1 MQKITFT
8 FHSLYVANNIYH
20 IPTFMIDNAQLWEN
34 TLRELENELS
44 RANFSTWFKNTA
56 IIKQEDGTIVVGVP
70 NEFVKDWLQNKFHK
84 MILRSLRN
92 LSEHVR
98 AIEYSVCKIE
108 EKKIEKQAPDH
119 ASVPKNAELP
129 LADLYISREDGL
141 NPRYTFDNFVIGSFN
156 ELAHAA
162 SQAILKKVGTNVYN
176 PLFIYGNT
184 GLGKTHLIQAIGNE
198 IKKHHAGKKVF
209 YITSEKFSVDYINS
223 VGQGSKAMAT
233 FKEKYRKYD
242 LLIMDDI
249 QFLSNKEK
257 TQEELFHIFNEL
269 YHNNKQI
276 IFSSD
281 KHPHYIPA
289 LEDRLKSRFSAGM
302 IVDVQEPEYESRL
315 AILRAKAEVN
325 KFFPPDDVIN
335 YLASSVQGNIRE
347 LEGLLNG
354 IICQSQLKNRHL
366 TLNEI
371 KPFIKNTAKPKK
383 LLSVKEIVK
392 VICDFYN
399 INEDHVYEKTRR
411 KEVVKPRQIAM
422 FILREDF
429 NISYPTIGQKLGGR
443 DHTTVIH
450 SCEKVKDDM
459 RNDLSL
465 MQEVDQI
472 RAMF

>member
-1 MQKITFT
+1 M
-8 FHSLYVANNIYH
+8 LN
-20 IPTFMIDNAQLWEN
+20 NAQLWEL
-34 TLRELENELS
+34 TLQDLANELS

-56 IIKQEDGTIVVGVP
+56 IIKQEDGIVVVGVP

-84 MILRSLRN
+84 MILKSLRG
-92 LSEHVR
+92 LSEHIR
-98 AIEYSVCKIE
+98 GIEYAVCKIE
-108 EKKIEKQAPDH
+108 EKPQEKKGH
-119 ASVPKNAELP
+119 LKASEEVVGGLP
-129 LADLYISREDGL
+129 LADLYVNREDGL
-141 NPRYTFDNFVIGSFN
+141 NPRYAFDSFIIGSFN
-156 ELAHAA
+156 ELAYTA

-184 GLGKTHLIQAIGNE
+184 GLGKTHLIQAIGNHF
-198 IKKHHAGKKVF
+198 KKQHPQKKVF
-209 YITSEKFSVDYINS
+209 YTTSEKFSVDYINS
-223 VGQGSKAMAT
+223 VGQGSKAMNV

-242 LLIMDDI
+242 LFIMDDI

-269 YHNNKQI
+269 HHNSKQI

-281 KHPHYIPA
+281 RHPNYIPA
-289 LEDRLKSRFSAGM
+289 LEARLKSRFSSGM

-315 AILRAKAEVN
+315 AILKSKATVN
-325 KFFPPDDVIN
+325 NFFPPEEIIE

-354 IICQSQLKNRHL
+354 IICQSQLKNRNL

-383 LLSVKEIVK
+383 LLSVKDVVK
-392 VICDFYN
+392 VVCGFYN
-399 INEDHVYEKTRR
+399 IEEDHLYEKTRR
-411 KEVVKPRQIAM
+411 KEVLKPRQIAM

-443 DHTTVIH
+443 DHTTVMH
-450 SCEKVKDDM
+450 SCDKIKTDM
-459 RNDLSL
+459 KNDLSL

>member
-1 MQKITFT
+1 M
-8 FHSLYVANNIYH
+8 SN
-20 IPTFMIDNAQLWEN
+20 NAQLWEK
-34 TLRELENELS
+34 TLFGLESEVS
-44 RANFSTWFKNTA
+44 RANFSTWFKNTT
-56 IIKQEDGTIVVGVP
+56 IIKQDDGVVVVGVP

-92 LSEHVR
+92 LSENIRGV
-98 AIEYSVCKIE
+98 EYSVCKIE
-108 EKKIEKQAPDH
+108 EKKPEKKALEQTIPAQGL
-119 ASVPKNAELP
+119 ELP
-129 LADLYISREDGL
+129 LADLYINKEDGL
-141 NPRYTFDNFVIGSFN
+141 NPRYTFSNFVIGSFN
-156 ELAHAA
+156 ELAFAA

-198 IKKHHAGKKVF
+198 IKKHHSNKRVF
-209 YITSEKFSVDYINS
+209 YTTSEKFSVDYINS
-223 VGQGSKAMAT
+223 VQQGSKSMVT
-233 FKEKYRKYD
+233 FKNKYRNFD

-281 KHPHYIPA
+281 KHPNYIPA
-289 LEDRLKSRFSAGM
+289 LEDRLKSRFSSGM

-315 AILRAKAEVN
+315 AILRAKAETQE
-325 KFFPPDDVIN
+325 FFPPAEIID

-354 IICQSQLKNRHL
+354 IICQSQLKNRNL

-371 KPFIKNTAKPKK
+371 KPFIKNTSKPKK

-392 VICDFYN
+392 IVCDFYN
-399 INEDHVYEKTRR
+399 IEEDFVYEKTRR
-411 KEVVKPRQIAM
+411 KEVLKPRQVAM

-443 DHTTVIH
+443 DHTTVMH
-450 SCEKVKDDM
+450 SCDKVKTDM
-459 RNDLSL
+459 KNDLSL

>member
-1 MQKITFT
+1 M
-8 FHSLYVANNIYH
+8 LN
-20 IPTFMIDNAQLWEN
+20 NAQLWEL
-34 TLRELENELS
+34 TLQDLANELS

-56 IIKQEDGTIVVGVP
+56 IVKQEDGIVVVGVP

-84 MILRSLRN
+84 MILKSLRG
-92 LSEHVR
+92 LSEHIRGV
-98 AIEYSVCKIE
+98 EYTICKVE
-108 EKKIEKQAPDH
+108 EKPQEKKDSQKTAQEE
-119 ASVPKNAELP
+119 VVGVLP
-129 LADLYISREDGL
+129 LADLYVNREDGL
-141 NPRYTFDNFVIGSFN
+141 NNRYVFDTFIIGAFN
-156 ELAHAA
+156 ELAYTA

-184 GLGKTHLIQAIGNE
+184 GLGKTHLIQAIGNHF
-198 IKKHHAGKKVF
+198 KKQYPQKKVF
-209 YITSEKFSVDYINS
+209 YTTSEKFSVDYINS
-223 VGQGSKAMAT
+223 VGQGSKAMNT

-242 LLIMDDI
+242 LFIMDDI

-269 YHNNKQI
+269 HHHSKQI

-281 KHPHYIPA
+281 RHPNYIPA
-289 LEDRLKSRFSAGM
+289 LEARLKSRFSSGM

-315 AILRAKAEVN
+315 AILRSKATVN
-325 KFFPPDDVIN
+325 NFFPPDEIIE

-354 IICQSQLKNRHL
+354 IICQSQLKNRNL

-371 KPFIKNTAKPKK
+371 KPFIKNTSKPKK
-383 LLSVKEIVK
+383 LLSVKDVVK
-392 VICDFYN
+392 VICGFYN
-399 INEDHVYEKTRR
+399 IEEDHLYEKTRR
-411 KEVVKPRQIAM
+411 KEVLKPRQIAM

-443 DHTTVIH
+443 DHTTVMH
-450 SCEKVKDDM
+450 SCDKIKTDM
-459 RNDLSL
+459 KNDLSL

>member
-1 MQKITFT
+1 M
-8 FHSLYVANNIYH
+8 NN
-20 IPTFMIDNAQLWEN
+20 NAQLWEK
-34 TLRELENELS
+34 TLFGLESEVS
-44 RANFSTWFKNTA
+44 RANFSTWFKHTT
-56 IIKQEDGTIVVGVP
+56 IIKQDDGVIVVGVP

-84 MILRSLRN
+84 MILRSLRT
-92 LSEHVR
+92 LSENIRSV
-98 AIEYSVCKIE
+98 EYVVCKTEE
-108 EKKIEKQAPDH
+108 EKKEAPL
-119 ASVPKNAELP
+119 SGQKTPQGAELP
-129 LADLYISREDGL
+129 LADLYINREDGL
-141 NPRYTFDNFVIGSFN
+141 NPRYTFGNFIIGSFN
-156 ELAHAA
+156 ELAYAA

-198 IKKHHAGKKVF
+198 IKKHHTSKRVF
-209 YITSEKFSVDYINS
+209 YTTSEKFSVDYINS
-223 VGQGSKAMAT
+223 VQQGSKAMVI
-233 FKEKYRKYD
+233 FKNKYRNYD

-281 KHPHYIPA
+281 KHPNYIPA

-315 AILRAKAEVN
+315 AILRAKAETQ
-325 KFFPPDDVIN
+325 KFFPPAEIID

-354 IICQSQLKNRHL
+354 IICQSQLKNRNL
-366 TLNEI
+366 TLSEI

-392 VICDFYN
+392 VVCDFYN
-399 INEDHVYEKTRR
+399 IEEDFVYEKTRR
-411 KEVVKPRQIAM
+411 KEVLKPRQIAM

-443 DHTTVIH
+443 DHTTVMH
-450 SCEKVKDDM
+450 SCDKIKTDM
-459 RNDLSL
+459 KNDLSL
-465 MQEVDQI
+465 TQEIDQI

>member
-1 MQKITFT
+1 MM
-8 FHSLYVANNIYH
+8 NN
-20 IPTFMIDNAQLWEN
+20 TQLWEKA
-34 TLRELENELS
+34 LFELERELS

-56 IIKQEDGTIVVGVP
+56 ILKQDDGVVVIGVP

-84 MILRSLRN
+84 TILHALRN
-92 LSEHVR
+92 LSENIR
-98 AIEYSVCKIE
+98 SIEYSVCKVE
-108 EKKIEKQAPDH
+108 EIEKDKKKVEQQRE
-119 ASVPKNAELP
+119 SSTAELP
-129 LADLYISREDGL
+129 LENLYINKEDGL
-141 NPRYTFDNFVIGSFN
+141 NPRYTFNDFIIGSFN
-156 ELAHAA
+156 ELAFAA

-184 GLGKTHLIQAIGNE
+184 GLGKTHLIQSIGNE
-198 IKKHHAGKKVF
+198 IKKNYPNKRVF
-209 YITSEKFSVDYINS
+209 YTTSEKFSVDYINS
-223 VGQGSKAMAT
+223 VQQGTKAMAI
-233 FKEKYRKYD
+233 FKNKYRVYD

-269 YHNNKQI
+269 YNHNKQI

-281 KHPHYIPA
+281 KHPNYIPA
-289 LEDRLKSRFSAGM
+289 LEARLKSRFSAGM
-302 IVDVQEPEYESRL
+302 IVDIQEPEYESRL
-315 AILRAKAEVN
+315 AILRAKAKN
-325 KFFPPDDVIN
+325 AKFFPPEEIIE

-354 IICQSQLKNRHL
+354 IICQSELKNRNL

-371 KPFIKNTAKPKK
+371 KPFIKNTSKPKK

-392 VICDFYN
+392 VVCDFYN
-399 INEDHVYEKTRR
+399 IEESFVYEKTRR
-411 KEVVKPRQIAM
+411 KEVLKPRQIAM

-443 DHTTVIH
+443 DHTTVMH
-450 SCEKVKDDM
+450 SCDKIKADM
-459 RNDLSL
+459 KNDLSL

>member
-1 MQKITFT
+1 M
-8 FHSLYVANNIYH
+8 N
-20 IPTFMIDNAQLWEN
+20 DNAQLWEF
-34 TLRELENELS
+34 TLRDLESELS

-56 IIKQEDGTIVVGVP
+56 IIKQEDGIVFVGVP

-84 MILRSLRN
+84 MILRSLRT

-98 AIEYSVCKIE
+98 GVEYSVCKIDD
-108 EKKIEKQAPDH
+108 KKPTTQPEAPRTTT
-119 ASVPKNAELP
+119 PNIELP
-129 LADLYISREDGL
+129 LADLYVNREDGL
-141 NPRYTFDNFVIGSFN
+141 NPRYTLDNFVIGAFN
-156 ELAHAA
+156 ELAYAA
-162 SQAILKKVGTNVYN
+162 GQAILKKVGTNVYN

-198 IKKHHAGKKVF
+198 IKKLHTGKRVF
-209 YITSEKFSVDYINS
+209 YTTSEKFSVDYINS
-223 VGQGSKAMAT
+223 VGQGIKAMTT

-315 AILRAKAEVN
+315 AILRAKAQTQ
-325 KFFPPDDVIN
+325 KFFPPDEVIE

-354 IICQSQLKNRHL
+354 IICQSQLKNRNL
-366 TLNEI
+366 TLAEI

-392 VICDFYN
+392 VICDFYS
-399 INEDHVYEKTRR
+399 IEEEYVYEKTRR
-411 KEVVKPRQIAM
+411 KEVVKPRQVAM

-443 DHTTVIH
+443 DHTTVMH
-450 SCEKVKDDM
+450 SCEKVKTDIK
-459 RNDLSL
+459 NDLSL
-465 MQEVDQI
+465 MQEIEQI
-472 RAMF
+472 RALF

>member
-1 MQKITFT
+1 M
-8 FHSLYVANNIYH
+8 LN
-20 IPTFMIDNAQLWEN
+20 NAQLWEK
-34 TLRELENELS
+34 TLFELERELS

-56 IIKQEDGTIVVGVP
+56 ILKQDEGTVLVGVP

-84 MILRSLRN
+84 TILRSLRS
-92 LSEHVR
+92 LSENVR
-98 AIEYSVCKIE
+98 GLEYTVCKVE
-108 EKKIEKQAPDH
+108 EPKKSAPIPEQS
-119 ASVPKNAELP
+119 AMAQGSALP
-129 LADLYISREDGL
+129 LENLYINKEDGL
-141 NPRYTFDNFVIGSFN
+141 NPRYTFSNFIIGSFN
-156 ELAHAA
+156 ELAYAA

-198 IKKHHAGKKVF
+198 VKKHYPNKRVF
-209 YITSEKFSVDYINS
+209 YTTSEKFCVDYVNS
-223 VGQGSKAMAT
+223 LSQGSKAMAN

-257 TQEELFHIFNEL
+257 TQEELFHLFNEL

-281 KHPHYIPA
+281 KHPNYIPT

-315 AILRAKAEVN
+315 SILRAKAELQ
-325 KFFPPDDVIN
+325 KFFPPAEIIE

-354 IICQSQLKNRHL
+354 IICQSELKNRNL
-366 TLNEI
+366 TLSEI
-371 KPFIKNTAKPKK
+371 KPFIKNTSKPKK

-392 VICDFYN
+392 VVCDFYN
-399 INEDHVYEKTRR
+399 IEEAFVYEKTRR
-411 KEVVKPRQIAM
+411 KEVLKPRQIAM
-422 FILREDF
+422 FLLREDF

-443 DHTTVIH
+443 DHTTVMH
-450 SCEKVKDDM
+450 SCEKIKTDI

-465 MQEVDQI
+465 MQEIDQI
-472 RAMF
+472 RAIF

>member
-1 MQKITFT
+1 MQ
-8 FHSLYVANNIYH
+8 N
-20 IPTFMIDNAQLWEN
+20 NAQLWEKA
-34 TLRELENELS
+34 LFALEGELS

-56 IIKQEDGTIVVGVP
+56 IIKQDDGTIVIGVP

-84 MILRSLRN
+84 TILHSLRN
-92 LSEHVR
+92 LSENVR
-98 AIEYSVCKIE
+98 AVEYSVCKIE
-108 EKKIEKQAPDH
+108 EPKTEKKSVEAPKS
-119 ASVPKNAELP
+119 APVAELP
-129 LADLYISREDGL
+129 LSNLYVNREDGL
-141 NPRYTFDNFVIGSFN
+141 NPRYTFDDFIIGAFN
-156 ELAHAA
+156 ELAYAA

-198 IKKHHAGKKVF
+198 VKKHYPNKRVF
-209 YITSEKFSVDYINS
+209 YTTSEKFSVDYINS
-223 VGQGSKAMAT
+223 VGQGSKAMAA
-233 FKEKYRKYD
+233 FKNKYRVYD

-281 KHPHYIPA
+281 KHPNYIPA
-289 LEDRLKSRFSAGM
+289 LESRLKSRFSAGM

-315 AILRAKAEVN
+315 AILRAKAETQ
-325 KFFPPDDVIN
+325 KFFPPQEIIE

-354 IICQSQLKNRHL
+354 IVCQSELKNRNL

-371 KPFIKNTAKPKK
+371 KPFIKNTSKPKK

-392 VICDFYN
+392 VISDFYN
-399 INEDHVYEKTRR
+399 IEESFVYDKTRR
-411 KEVVKPRQIAM
+411 KEVLKPRQIAM

-443 DHTTVIH
+443 DHTTVMH
-450 SCEKVKDDM
+450 SCEKVKEDIK
-459 RNDLSL
+459 NDLSL

>member
-1 MQKITFT
+1 MI
-8 FHSLYVANNIYH
+8 NNS
-20 IPTFMIDNAQLWEN
+20 QLWEK
-34 TLRELENELS
+34 TLFELEGELS

-56 IIKQEDGTIVVGVP
+56 IVRQEEGVVVVGLP

-84 MILRSLRN
+84 TILRSLRN
-92 LSEHVR
+92 LSENVR
-98 AIEYSVCKIE
+98 GIEYSVCKIE
-108 EKKIEKQAPDH
+108 DPNTKPSSPLRVAPIQGT
-119 ASVPKNAELP
+119 ELP
-129 LADLYISREDGL
+129 LADLYINKEDGL
-141 NPRYTFDNFVIGSFN
+141 NPRYTFSDFIIGSFN
-156 ELAHAA
+156 ELAYAA
-162 SQAILKKVGTNVYN
+162 SQAILRKVGTNVYN

-198 IKKHHAGKKVF
+198 VKRTHPNKRVF
-209 YITSEKFSVDYINS
+209 YTTSEKFCVDYVNS
-223 VGQGSKAMAT
+223 LGQGSKAMGT

-257 TQEELFHIFNEL
+257 TQEELFHLFNEL

-281 KHPHYIPA
+281 KHPNYIPT
-289 LEDRLKSRFSAGM
+289 LEARLKSRFSAGM

-315 AILRAKAEVN
+315 SILRAKATTQ
-325 KFFPPDDVIN
+325 KFFPPEEVIE

-354 IICQSQLKNRHL
+354 IICQSELKNRNL
-366 TLNEI
+366 TLSEI

-392 VICDFYN
+392 VVCDFYN
-399 INEDHVYEKTRR
+399 IEEEFVYEKTRR
-411 KEVVKPRQIAM
+411 KEILKPRQIAM

-443 DHTTVIH
+443 DHTTVMH
-450 SCEKVKDDM
+450 SCEKIKVDIK
-459 RNDLSL
+459 NDLSL

>member
-1 MQKITFT
+1 
-8 FHSLYVANNIYH
+8 
-20 IPTFMIDNAQLWEN
+20 MIDNAQLWEK
-34 TLRELENELS
+34 TLGDMEGELS

-56 IIKQEDGTIVVGVP
+56 IIKQDDGVVVVGVP

-92 LSEHVR
+92 LSETIRSV
-98 AIEYSVCKIE
+98 EYTVCKIE
-108 EKKIEKQAPDH
+108 EKKPEKKE
-119 ASVPKNAELP
+119 VPKSPQALAASELP
-129 LADLYISREDGL
+129 LADLYINREDGL
-141 NPRYTFDNFVIGSFN
+141 NPRYTFENFVIGAFN
-156 ELAHAA
+156 ELAYTAA
-162 SQAILKKVGTNVYN
+162 QTILKKVGTNVYN
-176 PLFIYGNT
+176 PFFIYGNT

-198 IKKHHAGKKVF
+198 FKKNHPNKKVF
-209 YITSEKFSVDYINS
+209 YTSSEKFSLDYINS
-223 VGQGSKAMAT
+223 VGQGVKAMNT

-242 LLIMDDI
+242 LFIMDDI

-276 IFSSD
+276 VFSSD
-281 KHPHYIPA
+281 RHPNYIPA
-289 LEDRLKSRFSAGM
+289 LEDRLRSRFSSGM
-302 IVDVQEPEYESRL
+302 IIDVQEPEYESRL
-315 AILRAKAEVN
+315 AILKAKAESN
-325 KFFPPDDVIN
+325 NFFPPTEVID

-371 KPFIKNTAKPKK
+371 KPFIKNTAKPQKN
-383 LLSVKEIVK
+383 LSVKEIVK
-392 VICDFYN
+392 VVCDFYN
-399 INEDHVYEKTRR
+399 IPEDHVYEKTRR
-411 KEVVKPRQIAM
+411 KEVLKPRQVAM

-443 DHTTVIH
+443 DHTTVMH
-450 SCEKVKDDM
+450 SCEKVKSDM
-459 RNDLSL
+459 KNDLEL
-465 MQEVDQI
+465 TQEVDQI

>member
-1 MQKITFT
+1 MT
-8 FHSLYVANNIYH
+8 N
-20 IPTFMIDNAQLWEN
+20 NAQLWEK
-34 TLRELENELS
+34 TLFGLENEVS
-44 RANFSTWFKNTA
+44 RANFSTWFKNTT
-56 IIKQEDGTIVVGVP
+56 IIKQDDGVVVVGVP

-92 LSEHVR
+92 LSENIRGV
-98 AIEYSVCKIE
+98 EYFVCKVE
-108 EKKIEKQAPDH
+108 DKKIEKKHVEQPT
-119 ASVPKNAELP
+119 VQQGEELP
-129 LADLYISREDGL
+129 LADLYINREDGL
-141 NPRYTFDNFVIGSFN
+141 NPRYTFDNFVIGAFN
-156 ELAHAA
+156 ELSYAA

-198 IKKHHAGKKVF
+198 IKKTHVNRRVF
-209 YITSEKFSVDYINS
+209 YTTSEKFSVDYINS
-223 VGQGSKAMAT
+223 VGQGSKAMAI
-233 FKEKYRKYD
+233 FKNKYRNYD

-281 KHPHYIPA
+281 KHPNYIPA

-315 AILRAKAEVN
+315 AILRAKAETQ
-325 KFFPPDDVIN
+325 KFFPPAEIID

-354 IICQSQLKNRHL
+354 IICQSQLKNRNL

-392 VICDFYN
+392 VVCDFYN
-399 INEDHVYEKTRR
+399 IEEAFVYEKTRR
-411 KEVVKPRQIAM
+411 KEVLKPRQIAM

-443 DHTTVIH
+443 DHTTVMH
-450 SCEKVKDDM
+450 SCEKVKIDM
-459 RNDLSL
+459 KNDLSL

>member
-1 MQKITFT
+1 M
-8 FHSLYVANNIYH
+8 LNNS
-20 IPTFMIDNAQLWEN
+20 QLWEH
-34 TLRELENELS
+34 TLQELSNELS

-56 IIKQEDGTIVVGVP
+56 IIKQEDGIVIVGVP

-84 MILRSLRN
+84 MILKSLRG
-92 LSEHVR
+92 LSENIRGV
-98 AIEYSVCKIE
+98 EYTVCKIE
-108 EKKIEKQAPDH
+108 EKQKENQ
-119 ASVPKNAELP
+119 NATQKPQQEAAGGLP
-129 LADLYISREDGL
+129 LTDLYVNREDGL
-141 NPRYTFDNFVIGSFN
+141 NPRYTFDTFIIGAFN
-156 ELAHAA
+156 ELAYTA

-184 GLGKTHLIQAIGNE
+184 GLGKTHLIQAIGNHF
-198 IKKHHAGKKVF
+198 KKQHPQKRVF
-209 YITSEKFSVDYINS
+209 YTTSEKFSVDYINS
-223 VGQGSKAMAT
+223 VGQGAKTMNI

-242 LLIMDDI
+242 LFIMDDI

-269 YHNNKQI
+269 HHNSRQI

-281 KHPHYIPA
+281 RHPNYIPA
-289 LEDRLKSRFSAGM
+289 LEDRLKSRFSSGM

-315 AILRAKAEVN
+315 AILRAKAGAN
-325 KFFPPDDVIN
+325 NFFPPEEIID

-354 IICQSQLKNRHL
+354 IIVQSQLKNRHL

-383 LLSVKEIVK
+383 LLSVKDVVK
-392 VICDFYN
+392 VICGFYN
-399 INEDHVYEKTRR
+399 IEEDHLYEKTRR
-411 KEVVKPRQIAM
+411 KEVLKPRQIAM

-443 DHTTVIH
+443 DHTTVMH
-450 SCEKVKDDM
+450 SCEKIKVDM
-459 RNDLSL
+459 KNDLSL

>member
-1 MQKITFT
+1 M
-8 FHSLYVANNIYH
+8 LNN
-20 IPTFMIDNAQLWEN
+20 TQLWEN
-34 TLRELENELS
+34 TLHELEGELS
-44 RANFSTWFKNTA
+44 RANFSTWFKNT
-56 IIKQEDGTIVVGVP
+56 IILRQEDGIVVVGVP

-92 LSEHVR
+92 LSEHIRGV
-98 AIEYSVCKIE
+98 EYLVHKTE
-108 EKKIEKQAPDH
+108 EKKLTKDTFVSSSIPGV
-119 ASVPKNAELP
+119 SELP
-129 LADLYISREDGL
+129 LNDLYINREDGL
-141 NPRYTFDNFVIGSFN
+141 NPRYTFDNFVVGSFN
-156 ELAHAA
+156 DLAHAA
-162 SQAILKKVGTNVYN
+162 SQAIIKKIGINVYN

-184 GLGKTHLIQAIGNE
+184 GIGKTHIIQAIGNY
-198 IKKHHAGKKVF
+198 IKKHHPNKKVF

-223 VGQGSKAMAT
+223 VGMGSKMMAI

-242 LLIMDDI
+242 LFIMDDI

-269 YHNNKQI
+269 YNNNKQI

-281 KHPHYIPA
+281 RHPNYIPA
-289 LEDRLKSRFSAGM
+289 LEERLKSRFSSGM
-302 IVDVQEPEYESRL
+302 IVDIQAPEYESRL
-315 AILRAKAEVN
+315 AILKSKALYN
-325 KFFPPDDVIN
+325 NFFPPDDVID

-354 IICQSQLKNRHL
+354 IICQSQLKNRNL
-366 TLNEI
+366 SLIEI
-371 KPFIKNTAKPKK
+371 KYFIKNTVKPKK

-392 VICDFYN
+392 VVCSFYN
-399 INEDHVYEKTRR
+399 IEEDHLYEKTRR
-411 KEVVKPRQIAM
+411 KEVLKPRQIAM

-443 DHTTVIH
+443 DHTTVMH
-450 SCEKVKDDM
+450 SCDKVKKDM
-459 RNDLSL
+459 KNDLSL

>member
-1 MQKITFT
+1 
-8 FHSLYVANNIYH
+8 
-20 IPTFMIDNAQLWEN
+20 MIENTQLWEN
-34 TLRELENELS
+34 TLRELEAELS

-56 IIKQEDGTIVVGVP
+56 IIKQDDGTVVVGVP

-84 MILRSLRN
+84 MILKSLRN
-92 LSEHVR
+92 LSDHIR
-98 AIEYSVCKIE
+98 SIEYVVHKIE
-108 EKKIEKQAPDH
+108 DKNSEKKEVEKPRSAM
-119 ASVPKNAELP
+119 SAELP
-129 LADLYISREDGL
+129 LADLYVNREDGL
-141 NPRYTFDNFVIGSFN
+141 NPRYTFDNFIIGAFN
-156 ELAHAA
+156 ELAYAA

-198 IKKHHAGKKVF
+198 IKKSHPGKKVF

-223 VGQGSKAMAT
+223 VGQGSKTMSV

-242 LLIMDDI
+242 LFIMDDI

-281 KHPHYIPA
+281 RHPNYIPA
-289 LEDRLKSRFSAGM
+289 LEDRLKSRFSSGM

-315 AILRAKAEVN
+315 AILHAKAQIN
-325 KFFPPDDVIN
+325 KFFPPAEVID
-335 YLASSVQGNIRE
+335 YLASSVKGNIRE

-399 INEDHVYEKTRR
+399 IEEDHVYEKTRR
-411 KEVVKPRQIAM
+411 KEVLKPRQIAM

-443 DHTTVIH
+443 DHTTVMH
-450 SCEKVKDDM
+450 SCEKVKIDM
-459 RNDLSL
+459 KSDLSL
-465 MQEVDQI
+465 IQEIDQI

>member
-1 MQKITFT
+1 MI
-8 FHSLYVANNIYH
+8 NN
-20 IPTFMIDNAQLWEN
+20 TQLWEK
-34 TLRELENELS
+34 TLFDLEGELS

-56 IIKQEDGTIVVGVP
+56 ILKQDEGVVIVGVP

-84 MILRSLRN
+84 TILRSLRN
-92 LSEHVR
+92 LSENIRSV
-98 AIEYSVCKIE
+98 EYTVCKIE
-108 EKKIEKQAPDH
+108 EPKTEKR
-119 ASVPKNAELP
+119 VVELPKATQSAELP
-129 LADLYISREDGL
+129 LSDLYVNREDGL
-141 NPRYTFDNFVIGSFN
+141 NPRYTFNDFVIGAFN
-156 ELAHAA
+156 ELAYAA

-184 GLGKTHLIQAIGNE
+184 GLGKTHLIQAIGNQV
-198 IKKHHAGKKVF
+198 KQHYPNKRVF
-209 YITSEKFSVDYINS
+209 YTTSEKFSVDYINS
-223 VGQGSKAMAT
+223 VGQGSKAMAI
-233 FKEKYRKYD
+233 FKNKYRVYD

-281 KHPHYIPA
+281 KHPNYIPA
-289 LEDRLKSRFSAGM
+289 LEARLKSRFSAGM
-302 IVDVQEPEYESRL
+302 IVDIQDPEYESRL
-315 AILRAKAEVN
+315 AILRAKAATQ
-325 KFFPPDDVIN
+325 KFFPPEEVIE

-354 IICQSQLKNRHL
+354 IICQSELKNRNL

-392 VICDFYN
+392 VVCDFYS
-399 INEDHVYEKTRR
+399 IEESFVYEKTRR
-411 KEVVKPRQIAM
+411 KEILKPRQIAM

-443 DHTTVIH
+443 DHTTVMH
-450 SCEKVKDDM
+450 SCEKVKVDIK
-459 RNDLSL
+459 NDLSL

>member
-1 MQKITFT
+1 
-8 FHSLYVANNIYH
+8 
-20 IPTFMIDNAQLWEN
+20 MIENTQLWEN
-34 TLRELENELS
+34 TLRELEAELS

-56 IIKQEDGTIVVGVP
+56 IIKQDDGTVVVGVP

-84 MILRSLRN
+84 MILKSLRN
-92 LSEHVR
+92 LSDHIR
-98 AIEYSVCKIE
+98 SIEYVVHKVE
-108 EKKIEKQAPDH
+108 DKNNEKKEVEKPRS
-119 ASVPKNAELP
+119 SVMSAELP
-129 LADLYISREDGL
+129 LADLYVNREDGL
-141 NPRYTFDNFVIGSFN
+141 NPRYTFDTFIIGAFN
-156 ELAHAA
+156 ELAYAA

-198 IKKHHAGKKVF
+198 IKKNHPGKKVF

-223 VGQGSKAMAT
+223 VGQGSKTMSV

-242 LLIMDDI
+242 LFIMDDI

-281 KHPHYIPA
+281 RHPNYIPA
-289 LEDRLKSRFSAGM
+289 LEDRLKSRFSSGM

-315 AILRAKAEVN
+315 AILHAKAQIN
-325 KFFPPDDVIN
+325 KFFPPAEVID
-335 YLASSVQGNIRE
+335 YLASSVKGNIRE

-399 INEDHVYEKTRR
+399 IEEDHVYEKTRR
-411 KEVVKPRQIAM
+411 KEVLKPRQIAM

-443 DHTTVIH
+443 DHTTVMH
-450 SCEKVKDDM
+450 SCEKVKIDM
-459 RNDLSL
+459 KSDLSL
-465 MQEVDQI
+465 IQEIDQI

>member
-1 MQKITFT
+1 
-8 FHSLYVANNIYH
+8 
-20 IPTFMIDNAQLWEN
+20 MIDNTQLWEK
-34 TLRELENELS
+34 TLSEIEGELS
-44 RANFSTWFKNTA
+44 KANFSTWFRNTA
-56 IIKQEDGTIVVGVP
+56 ILKQDDGMVIVGVP

-84 MILRSLRN
+84 TILKYLRN
-92 LSEHVR
+92 LSENIRGV
-98 AIEYSVCKIE
+98 EYSICKIE
-108 EKKIEKQAPDH
+108 EKRPEKK
-119 ASVPKNAELP
+119 SVEVFPPQQHAELP
-129 LADLYISREDGL
+129 LADLYINKEDGL
-141 NPRYTFDNFVIGSFN
+141 NPRYTFNNFIIGSFN
-156 ELAHAA
+156 ELAYAA

-184 GLGKTHLIQAIGNE
+184 GLGKTHLIQAMGNE
-198 IKKHHAGKKVF
+198 IKKSYQNKRVF
-209 YITSEKFSVDYINS
+209 YTTSEKFSVDYINS
-223 VGQGSKAMAT
+223 VQQGSKAMVV
-233 FKEKYRKYD
+233 FKNKYRNYD

-281 KHPHYIPA
+281 KHPNYIPA
-289 LEDRLKSRFSAGM
+289 LESRLKSRFSAGM

-315 AILRAKAEVN
+315 AILQAKAETQ
-325 KFFPPDDVIN
+325 KFSPSNDVIE

-354 IICQSQLKNRHL
+354 IICQSQLKNRNL

-392 VICDFYN
+392 VVCDFYS
-399 INEDHVYEKTRR
+399 IEEDSVYEKTRR

-443 DHTTVIH
+443 DHTTVMH
-450 SCEKVKDDM
+450 SCEKVKVDIK
-459 RNDLSL
+459 NDLSL

>member
-1 MQKITFT
+1 M
-8 FHSLYVANNIYH
+8 VNN
-20 IPTFMIDNAQLWEN
+20 TQLWESALN
-34 TLRELENELS
+34 EIGNELS
-44 RANFSTWFKNTA
+44 RANFSTWFKNT
-56 IIKQEDGTIVVGVP
+56 IILRQEDGVVVVGVP

-98 AIEYSVCKIE
+98 GVEYFVHKSE
-108 EKKIEKQAPDH
+108 EKKPEKDTFVNP
-119 ASVPKNAELP
+119 STVGVSELP
-129 LADLYISREDGL
+129 LNDLYINREDGL
-141 NPRYTFDNFVIGSFN
+141 NPRYTFDNFVIGAFN
-156 ELAHAA
+156 ELSHAA
-162 SQAILKKVGTNVYN
+162 SQAIIKKVGINVYN

-184 GLGKTHLIQAIGNE
+184 GLGKTHLIQAIGNYV
-198 IKKHHAGKKVF
+198 KKHHPQKKVL

-223 VGQGSKAMAT
+223 VGQGSKTMSV

-242 LLIMDDI
+242 LFIMDDI

-281 KHPHYIPA
+281 RHPNYIPG
-289 LEDRLKSRFSAGM
+289 LEDRLKSRFGSGM
-302 IVDVQEPEYESRL
+302 IVDIQAPEYESRL
-315 AILRAKAEVN
+315 AILRAKSLAN
-325 KFFPPDDVIN
+325 KFFPPDDVLD
-335 YLASSVQGNIRE
+335 YLASSVSGNIRD
-347 LEGLLNG
+347 LEGLLNS

-366 TLNEI
+366 TLVEI
-371 KPFIKNTAKPKK
+371 KHFIKNTVKPKK
-383 LLSVKEIVK
+383 LLSVKEIVQ
-392 VICDFYN
+392 VVCSFYN
-399 INEDHVYEKTRR
+399 IEENHLYEKTRR
-411 KEVVKPRQIAM
+411 KEVLKPRQIAM

-443 DHTTVIH
+443 DHTTVMH
-450 SCEKVKDDM
+450 SCEKVKKDM
-459 RNDLSL
+459 KNDLSL

>member
-1 MQKITFT
+1 MT
-8 FHSLYVANNIYH
+8 NN
-20 IPTFMIDNAQLWEN
+20 TQLWEN
-34 TLRELENELS
+34 TLHELETELS
-44 RANFSTWFKNTA
+44 RANFSTWFKNTV
-56 IIKQEDGTIVVGVP
+56 ILRQEDGVVVVGVP

-92 LSEHVR
+92 LSDHIRGV
-98 AIEYSVCKIE
+98 EYLVHKIE
-108 EKKIEKQAPDH
+108 EKKLEKNTFVNP
-119 ASVPKNAELP
+119 STPGVSELP
-129 LADLYISREDGL
+129 LNDLYINREDGL
-141 NPRYTFDNFVIGSFN
+141 NPRYTFDNFVIGAFN

-162 SQAILKKVGTNVYN
+162 SQAIIKKIGTNVYN

-184 GLGKTHLIQAIGNE
+184 GLGKTHLIQAIGNY
-198 IKKHHAGKKVF
+198 IKKHHPQKKVF

-223 VGQGSKAMAT
+223 VGQGSKTMAV

-242 LLIMDDI
+242 LFIMDDI

-281 KHPHYIPA
+281 RHPNYIPA
-289 LEDRLKSRFSAGM
+289 LEERLKSRFGSGM
-302 IVDVQEPEYESRL
+302 IVDIQIPEYESRL
-315 AILRAKAEVN
+315 AILRAKARAN
-325 KFFPPDDVIN
+325 NFFPPDDVID
-335 YLASSVQGNIRE
+335 YLASSIQGNIRE

-366 TLNEI
+366 TLVEI
-371 KPFIKNTAKPKK
+371 KPFIKNTLKPKK
-383 LLSVKEIVK
+383 LLSVKEIVQ
-392 VICDFYN
+392 VICSFYN
-399 INEDHVYEKTRR
+399 IEEDHLYEKTRR
-411 KEVVKPRQIAM
+411 KEVLKPRQIAM

-443 DHTTVIH
+443 DHTTVMH
-450 SCEKVKDDM
+450 SCDKVKKDM
-459 RNDLSL
+459 KNDLSL

>member
-1 MQKITFT
+1 M
-8 FHSLYVANNIYH
+8 N
-20 IPTFMIDNAQLWEN
+20 DNAQLWEK
-34 TLRELENELS
+34 TLHEMEGELS

-56 IIKQEDGTIVVGVP
+56 ILKQEDGVVVVGVP

-84 MILRSLRN
+84 TILRSLRT
-92 LSEHVR
+92 LSENIRVV
-98 AIEYSVCKIE
+98 EYSVCKIE
-108 EKKIEKQAPDH
+108 EKKPEKKELPKSPQAL
-119 ASVPKNAELP
+119 AGSELP
-129 LADLYISREDGL
+129 LADLYVNREDGL
-141 NPRYTFDNFVIGSFN
+141 NPRYTFDNFVIGAFN
-156 ELAHAA
+156 ELAYAA

-198 IKKHHAGKKVF
+198 IKQKHPGKKVF
-209 YITSEKFSVDYINS
+209 YISSEKFSVDYINS
-223 VGQGSKAMAT
+223 VGQGAKTMHT

-242 LLIMDDI
+242 LFIMDDI

-281 KHPHYIPA
+281 RHPNYIPA
-289 LEDRLKSRFSAGM
+289 LEARLKSRFSSGM

-315 AILRAKAEVN
+315 AILRAKADSN
-325 KFFPPDDVIN
+325 NFFPPDEIID

-371 KPFIKNTAKPKK
+371 KPFIKNTAKPQKN
-383 LLSVKEIVK
+383 LSVKEIVK
-392 VICDFYN
+392 VVCDFYS
-399 INEDHVYEKTRR
+399 IDEDHVYEKTRR
-411 KEVVKPRQIAM
+411 KEILKPRQVAM

-443 DHTTVIH
+443 DHTTVMH
-450 SCEKVKDDM
+450 SCDKIKEDM
-459 RNDLSL
+459 KNDLSL
-465 MQEVDQI
+465 MQEIDRI

>member
-1 MQKITFT
+1 MI
-8 FHSLYVANNIYH
+8 NNV
-20 IPTFMIDNAQLWEN
+20 QLWEK
-34 TLRELENELS
+34 TLFDLEGELS

-56 IIKQEDGTIVVGVP
+56 ILKQDDGVVIVGVP

-84 MILRSLRN
+84 TILRSLRN
-92 LSEHVR
+92 LSENIRSV
-98 AIEYSVCKIE
+98 EYTVCKIE
-108 EKKIEKQAPDH
+108 EPKTEKKTTERVQVIQGG
-119 ASVPKNAELP
+119 ELP
-129 LADLYISREDGL
+129 LADLYINREDGL
-141 NPRYTFDNFVIGSFN
+141 NPRYTFNNFIIGAFN
-156 ELAHAA
+156 ELAYAA

-198 IKKHHAGKKVF
+198 VKRHYPNKRVF
-209 YITSEKFSVDYINS
+209 YTTSEKFSVDYINS
-223 VGQGSKAMAT
+223 VGQGSKAMAI
-233 FKEKYRKYD
+233 FKNKYRIYD

-281 KHPHYIPA
+281 KHPNYIPA
-289 LEDRLKSRFSAGM
+289 LEARLKSRFSAGM
-302 IVDVQEPEYESRL
+302 IVDIQEPEYESRL
-315 AILRAKAEVN
+315 AILRAKAETQ
-325 KFFPPDDVIN
+325 KFFPPVEVIE

-354 IICQSQLKNRHL
+354 IIMQSQLKNRNL

-392 VICDFYN
+392 VVCDFYS
-399 INEDHVYEKTRR
+399 IEESFVYEKTRR
-411 KEVVKPRQIAM
+411 KEVLKPRQIAM

-443 DHTTVIH
+443 DHTTVMH
-450 SCEKVKDDM
+450 SCEKIKIDIK
-459 RNDLSL
+459 NDLSL